1 MKKTRKA
8 IAALLLAASLS
19 LPTLSAQEAGRAAN
33 DEFTGHWFI
42 GVKGGIG
49 HTVGETSFGRLISP
63 AASIDFG
70 YQFTP
75 VWGLRAGLSGWQAK
89 GAAIGTSTHVYKY
102 NYLQGSVDV
111 LVDLCGI
118 AGYNRSRAVNPYI
131 FAGVGVNGA
140 FNNDEAQALS
150 PKLPEDN
157 YLWDGSR
164 EVKLVATGGRTA
176 RVGDTKNGS
185 FAEMIAYDVPY
196 QEDTVDISIRIDMD
210 RKTRNATITATE
222 LSGKPVMFLTGVNY
236 HPGETVKCGDGFI
249 YAWGVHPADVSSSPV
264 PIGAGLF
271 YKPSDFGPMEVTPDM
286 VRIISKPKSSVT
298 TTVVAAS
305 TKEAELNTVKRFE
318 NYMLR

>member
-89 GAAIGTSTHVYKY
+89 GAAVTAVTEVYKF
-102 NYLQGSVDV
+102 NYLQGNIDV

-118 AGYNRSRAVNPYI
+118 AGYSRSRAVNPYI

-164 EVKLVATGGRTA
+164 VFPVGRFG
-176 RVGDTKNGS
+176 VGMG
-185 FAEMIAYDVPY
+185 V
-196 QEDTVDISIRIDMD
+196 R
-210 RKTRNATITATE
+210 
-222 LSGKPVMFLTGVNY
+222 LT
-236 HPGETVKCGDGFI
+236 D
-249 YAWGVHPADVSSSPV
+249 AVHFN
-264 PIGAGLF
+264 I
-271 YKPSDFGPMEVTPDM
+271 
-286 VRIISKPKSSVT
+286 
-298 TTVVAAS
+298 
-305 TKEAELNTVKRFE
+305 ELNGNFLSDRF
-318 NYMLR
+318 NSTLRKPAPWTGNWALLPVLRLRSA